1 MTLQGNML
9 VDWDAYAQARS
20 ELGTAFVRI
29 LGYFQED
36 GIKSVAAIE
45 AAMRAGNAAA
55 LVIPAHTLK
64 GEARQFGAEPLAI
77 AAERIETIARA
88 CVEKR
93 DSPDEA
99 LAHIVDIRPL
109 LKRRWSCC
117 SVRPIR
123 WWRASRASAD
133 AQWAAF
139 DLSADRWPA
148 LVLFGLAVE
157 LDVIFQ
163 PHPGDHVE
171 LAFEHVDMFLFT
183 LKD

>member
-1 MTLQGNML
+1 ML

-64 GEARQFGAEPLAI
+64 GEARQFGAEPLAV

-99 LAHIVDIRPL
+99 LAHIVDLRPL
-109 LKRRWSCC
+109 FEATLELLQREANPLVARKPGFGRRAMSG
-117 SVRPIR
+117 
-123 WWRASRASAD
+123 
-133 AQWAAF
+133 F
-139 DLSADRWPA
+139 
-148 LVLFGLAVE
+148 
-157 LDVIFQ
+157 
-163 PHPGDHVE
+163 
-171 LAFEHVDMFLFT
+171 
-183 LKD
+183 